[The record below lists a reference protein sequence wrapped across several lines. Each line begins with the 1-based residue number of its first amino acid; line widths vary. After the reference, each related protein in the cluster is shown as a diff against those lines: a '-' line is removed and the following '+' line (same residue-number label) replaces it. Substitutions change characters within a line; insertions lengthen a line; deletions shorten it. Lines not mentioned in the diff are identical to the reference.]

1 MTKEDIS
8 KIAQRTDE
16 WFKQRLGKVTAS
28 KVSDVIAKTKT
39 GYSASRENY
48 STQLT
53 LERLTGQQAE
63 FYTNAAMEW
72 GTATEPQARSAYEI
86 YREVFVDEVGFIDH
100 PTIAMSGA
108 SPDGFVGDDGL
119 VEIKCPESKT
129 QMETLL
135 SQKVPS
141 KYQPQMQ
148 WQMACTGRKWCDF
161 VSFDPRMPENLQI
174 FVQRVER
181 NDLYIKMLEEEVTL
195 FLAEIDKKVEI
206 LRNIK

>member
-1 MTKEDIS
+1 MIE
-8 KIAQRTDE
+8 QRTEE

-28 KVSDVIAKTKT
+28 KIADVIAKTKT
-39 GYSASRENY
+39 GVSASRENY

-72 GTATEPQARSAYEI
+72 GTATEPQARNAYER
-86 YREVFVDEVGFIDH
+86 YREVLVDEVGFIDH
-100 PTIAMSGA
+100 STIAMSGA

-129 QMETLL
+129 QMDTLL
-135 SQKVPS
+135 NQKVPT
-141 KYQPQMQ
+141 KYMPQMQ

-161 VSFDPRMPENLQI
+161 VSYDPRMPENLQI

-181 NDLYIKMLEEEVTL
+181 NDLYIKMLEEEVTT
-195 FLAEIDKKVEI
+195 FLTEIDQKVEI

>member
-1 MTKEDIS
+1 MIE
-8 KIAQRTDE
+8 QRTEE

-28 KVSDVIAKTKT
+28 KIADVIAKTKT
-39 GYSASRENY
+39 GVSASRENY

-72 GTATEPQARSAYEI
+72 GTATEPQARTAYEV
-86 YREVFVDEVGFIDH
+86 YREVLVDEVGFIDH
-100 PTIAMSGA
+100 PIIAMSGA

-129 QMETLL
+129 QMDTLL
-135 SQKVPS
+135 NQKVPT
-141 KYQPQMQ
+141 KYMPQMQ

-161 VSFDPRMPENLQI
+161 VSYDPRMPQNLQI

-181 NDLYIKMLEEEVTL
+181 NDLYIKMLEDEVMT
-195 FLAEIDKKVEI
+195 FLEEIDQKVEI

>member
-1 MTKEDIS
+1 MMKMTE
-8 KIAQRTDE
+8 QRTEE

-28 KVSDVIAKTKT
+28 AISNVIAKTKT
-39 GYSASRENY
+39 GVSASRENY

-53 LERLTGQQAE
+53 LERLTGEQAE

-72 GTATEPQARSAYEI
+72 GTTTEPKARQNYEI
-86 YREVFVDEVGFIDH
+86 YRDVFVDEVGFITH
-100 PTIAMSGA
+100 PMIEMSGA
-108 SPDGFVGDDGL
+108 SPDGFVGEDGL

-135 SQKVPS
+135 NQKVPT
-141 KYQPQMQ
+141 KYMPQMQ

-161 VSFDPRMPENLQI
+161 VSFDPRMPENLRL

-181 NDLYIKMLEEEVTL
+181 NDEYIVMLEQEVRE
-195 FLAEIDKKVEI
+195 FLTDVERKVEI
-206 LRNIK
+206 LRRIK

>member
-1 MTKEDIS
+1 MTE
-8 KIAQRTDE
+8 QRTEE

-28 KVSDVIAKTKT
+28 KISDVIAKTKS
-39 GYSASRENY
+39 GPSASRENY

-72 GTATEPQARSAYEI
+72 GTATEPQARQAYEV

-100 PTIAMSGA
+100 PIIAMSGA
-108 SPDGFVGDDGL
+108 SPDGFVGEDGL

-135 SQKVPS
+135 NQKVPT
-141 KYQPQMQ
+141 KYMPQMQ

-161 VSFDPRMPENLQI
+161 VSYDPRMPENLQI

-181 NDLYIKMLEEEVTL
+181 NDDYIKMLEQEVTA
-195 FLAEIDKKVEI
+195 FLAEIDQKVEI

>member
-1 MTKEDIS
+1 MIE
-8 KIAQRTDE
+8 QRTEE
-16 WFKQRLGKVTAS
+16 WFAQRLGKVTAS
-28 KVSDVIAKTKT
+28 KISDVIAKTKT
-39 GYSASRENY
+39 GVSASRENY

-53 LERLTGQQAE
+53 LERLTNQKAE
-63 FYTNAAMEW
+63 FYSNAAMEW
-72 GTATEPQARSAYEI
+72 GTATEPQARQAYEV

-100 PTIAMSGA
+100 PIISMSGA
-108 SPDGFVGDDGL
+108 SPDGLVGDDGL

-135 SQKVPS
+135 NQKVPN

-161 VSFDPRMPENLQI
+161 VSYDPRMPENLRI

-181 NDLYIKMLEEEVTL
+181 NDVYIKMLEEEVRV
-195 FLAEIDKKVEI
+195 FLEEIDQKVEI

>member
-1 MTKEDIS
+1 MIE
-8 KIAQRTDE
+8 QRTEE

-28 KVSDVIAKTKT
+28 KIADVIAKTKT
-39 GYSASRENY
+39 GVSASRENY

-72 GTATEPQARSAYEI
+72 GTATEPQARNAYER
-86 YREVFVDEVGFIDH
+86 YREVLVDEVGFIDH

-129 QMETLL
+129 QMDTLL
-135 SQKVPS
+135 NQKVPT
-141 KYQPQMQ
+141 KYMPQMQ

-161 VSFDPRMPENLQI
+161 VSYDPRMPENLQI

-181 NDLYIKMLEEEVTL
+181 NDLYIKMLEDEVNT
-195 FLAEIDKKVEI
+195 FLAEIDQKVEI

>member
-1 MTKEDIS
+1 MIE
-8 KIAQRTDE
+8 QRTEE
-16 WFKQRLGKVTAS
+16 WFKQRLGRVTAS
-28 KVSDVIAKTKT
+28 AISNVIAKTKT
-39 GYSASRENY
+39 GPSASRENY

-72 GTATEPQARSAYEI
+72 GTATEPQARQHYEL
-86 YREVFVDEVGFIDH
+86 YRNVFVDEVGFIKH
-100 PTIAMSGA
+100 PTIEMSGA
-108 SPDGFVGDDGL
+108 SPDGFVGEDGL

-135 SQKVPS
+135 NQKVPT
-141 KYQPQMQ
+141 KYIPQMQ

-181 NDLYIKMLEEEVTL
+181 NDEYIKMLEDEVTA
-195 FLAEIDKKVEI
+195 FLVEIDQKVEI

>member
-1 MTKEDIS
+1 MIE
-8 KIAQRTDE
+8 QRTEE

-28 KVSDVIAKTKT
+28 AISNVIAKTKT
-39 GYSASRENY
+39 GPSASRENY

-72 GTATEPQARSAYEI
+72 GTATEPQARQHYEI
-86 YREVFVDEVGFIDH
+86 YRDVFVDEVGFITH
-100 PTIAMSGA
+100 PLIEMAGA
-108 SPDGFVGDDGL
+108 SPDGFVGEDGL

-135 SQKVPS
+135 NQKVPT
-141 KYQPQMQ
+141 KYMPQMQ
-148 WQMACTGRKWCDF
+148 WQLACTGRKWCDF

-195 FLAEIDKKVEI
+195 FLAEIDEKVKI

>member
-1 MTKEDIS
+1 M
-8 KIAQRTDE
+8 
-16 WFKQRLGKVTAS
+16 
-28 KVSDVIAKTKT
+28 
-39 GYSASRENY
+39 
-48 STQLT
+48 T

-63 FYTNAAMEW
+63 FYTNAAMES
-72 GTATEPQARSAYEI
+72 GTATEPQARQHYEI
-86 YREVFVDEVGFIDH
+86 YRDVFVDEVGFITH
-100 PTIAMSGA
+100 PNIEMAGA
-108 SPDGFVGDDGL
+108 SPDGFVGEEGL

-135 SQKVPS
+135 NQKVPT
-141 KYQPQMQ
+141 KYMPQMQ
-148 WQMACTGRKWCDF
+148 WQLACTGRKWCDF

-195 FLAEIDKKVEI
+195 FLAEIDEKVKI

>member
-1 MTKEDIS
+1 MTE
-8 KIAQRTDE
+8 QRTEE

-28 KVSDVIAKTKT
+28 AISNVIAKTKT
-39 GYSASRENY
+39 GVSASRENY

-53 LERLTGQQAE
+53 LERLTGEQAE

-72 GTATEPQARSAYEI
+72 GTATEPKARQHYEI
-86 YREVFVDEVGFIDH
+86 YRDVFVDEVGFITH
-100 PTIAMSGA
+100 PMIEMSGA
-108 SPDGFVGDDGL
+108 SPDGFVGEDGL

-135 SQKVPS
+135 NQKVPT
-141 KYQPQMQ
+141 KYMPQMQ

-161 VSFDPRMPENLQI
+161 VSFDPRMPENLRL

-181 NDLYIKMLEEEVTL
+181 NDEYIVMLEQEVRE
-195 FLAEIDKKVEI
+195 FLTDVERKVEI
-206 LRNIK
+206 LRRIK

>member
-1 MTKEDIS
+1 MIE
-8 KIAQRTDE
+8 QRTEE

-28 KVSDVIAKTKT
+28 KIADVIAKTKT
-39 GYSASRENY
+39 VVSASRENY

-72 GTATEPQARSAYEI
+72 GTATEPQARTAYEV
-86 YREVFVDEVGFIDH
+86 YREVLVDEVGFIDH

-129 QMETLL
+129 QMDTLL
-135 SQKVPS
+135 NQKVPT
-141 KYQPQMQ
+141 KYMPQMQ

-161 VSFDPRMPENLQI
+161 VSYDPRMPQNLQI

-181 NDLYIKMLEEEVTL
+181 NDLYIKMLEDEVKTFLEEI
-195 FLAEIDKKVEI
+195 EQKVEI

>member
-1 MTKEDIS
+1 MIE
-8 KIAQRTDE
+8 QRTEE

-28 KVSDVIAKTKT
+28 KIADVIAKTKT
-39 GYSASRENY
+39 GVSASRENY

-72 GTATEPQARSAYEI
+72 GTATEPQARSAYEV
-86 YREVFVDEVGFIDH
+86 YREVLVDEVGFIDH
-100 PTIAMSGA
+100 PTILMSGA
-108 SPDGFVGDDGL
+108 SPDGFVGEDGL

-135 SQKVPS
+135 TQKVPN
-141 KYQPQMQ
+141 KYMPQMQ

-161 VSFDPRMPENLQI
+161 VSYDPRMPQNLQI

-181 NDLYIKMLEEEVTL
+181 NDLYIKMLEDEVKI
-195 FLAEIDKKVEI
+195 FLEEIDQKVEI

>member
-1 MTKEDIS
+1 MTE
-8 KIAQRTDE
+8 QRTEE
-16 WFKQRLGKVTAS
+16 WFNQRLGKVTAS
-28 KVSDVIAKTKT
+28 KIADVIAKTKT
-39 GYSASRENY
+39 GVSASRENY

-53 LERLTGQQAE
+53 LERLTNQKAE

-72 GTATEPQARSAYEI
+72 GTATEPQARSAYEL

-108 SPDGFVGDDGL
+108 SPDGFVGEDGL

-135 SQKVPS
+135 NQKVPN

-148 WQMACTGRKWCDF
+148 WQMAVTGRKWCDF
-161 VSFDPRMPENLQI
+161 VSFDPRMPENLRI

-181 NDLYIKMLEEEVTL
+181 NDEYIKMLEDEVRV
-195 FLAEIDKKVEI
+195 FLAEINKKVEI

>member
-1 MTKEDIS
+1 MIE
-8 KIAQRTDE
+8 QRTEE

-28 KVSDVIAKTKT
+28 KIADVIAKTKT
-39 GYSASRENY
+39 GVSASRENY

-53 LERLTGQQAE
+53 LERLTRQQAE

-72 GTATEPQARSAYEI
+72 GTATEPQARTAYEV
-86 YREVFVDEVGFIDH
+86 YREVLVDEVGFIDH

-108 SPDGFVGDDGL
+108 SPDGFVGEDGL

-129 QMETLL
+129 QMDTLL
-135 SQKVPS
+135 NQKVPT
-141 KYQPQMQ
+141 KYMPQMQ

-161 VSFDPRMPENLQI
+161 VSYDPRMPQNLQI

-181 NDLYIKMLEEEVTL
+181 NDLYIKMLEDEVKT
-195 FLAEIDKKVEI
+195 FLEEIDQKVEI

>member
-1 MTKEDIS
+1 MIE
-8 KIAQRTDE
+8 QRTEE

-28 KVSDVIAKTKT
+28 AISNVIAKTKT
-39 GYSASRENY
+39 GVSASRETY

-72 GTATEPQARSAYEI
+72 GTATEPKARQAYEI
-86 YREVFVDEVGFIDH
+86 YREVFVDEVGFITH
-100 PTIAMSGA
+100 PMIEMSGA
-108 SPDGFVGDDGL
+108 SPDGLVGDDGL

-135 SQKVPS
+135 NQKVPT
-141 KYQPQMQ
+141 KYMPQMQ

-161 VSFDPRMPENLQI
+161 VSFDPRMPENLRL

-181 NDLYIKMLEEEVTL
+181 NDEYIVMLEQEVRD
-195 FLAEIDKKVEI
+195 FLLDIDRKVEI
-206 LRNIK
+206 LRRIK

>member
-1 MTKEDIS
+1 MIE
-8 KIAQRTDE
+8 QRTEE

-28 KVSDVIAKTKT
+28 KIADVIAKTKT
-39 GYSASRENY
+39 GVSASRENY

-72 GTATEPQARSAYEI
+72 GTATEPQARTAYEV
-86 YREVFVDEVGFIDH
+86 YREVLVDEVGFIDH

-108 SPDGFVGDDGL
+108 SPDGFVGEDGL

-129 QMETLL
+129 QMDTLL
-135 SQKVPS
+135 NQKVPT
-141 KYQPQMQ
+141 KYMPQMQ

-161 VSFDPRMPENLQI
+161 VSYDPRMPQNLQI

-181 NDLYIKMLEEEVTL
+181 NDLYIKMLEDEVMT
-195 FLAEIDKKVEI
+195 FLEEIDQKVEI